1 MTVRHNEP
9 TGRTFCVQTVG
20 DGYAMVKGPVNAND
34 SIGLS
39 AAGGSDFATN
49 GAYLASGGT
58 PAVGLALEP
67 ISGSNVQLIKVRL
80 GSGGGG
86 GDAVWLP

>member
-1 MTVRHNEP
+1 M
-9 TGRTFCVQTVG
+9 QTVG

-49 GAYLASGGT
+49 GAYLTSGGT

-86 GDAVWLP
+86 GDPVWLP